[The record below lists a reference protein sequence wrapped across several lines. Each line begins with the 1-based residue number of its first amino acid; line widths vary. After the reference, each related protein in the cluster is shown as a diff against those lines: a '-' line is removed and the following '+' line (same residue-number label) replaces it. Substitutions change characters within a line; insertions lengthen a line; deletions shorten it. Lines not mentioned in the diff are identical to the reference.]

1 MKARL
6 IITVIYI
13 TYLAVVKL
21 TPNKKIR
28 DSNEPM
34 EAELLHWHG
43 MSQMYSFQKTFT
55 SGHDVNLNLM
65 PLIFLLR
72 SSRGDIFRRS
82 AKEHTIAT

>member
-55 SGHDVNLNLM
+55 SG
-65 PLIFLLR
+65 
-72 SSRGDIFRRS
+72 
-82 AKEHTIAT
+82 